1 MEELR
6 IQKDKNL
13 RLEEAFKKDE
23 ETKKKQAEKMK
34 DIEDKNKQYKD
45 ELNNLK
51 EKSKQLG
58 LDRDNSGSL
67 PPIENEEEKQKLRE
81 DLENEYF
88 NQRNQLK
95 KIENQTKTLELKA
108 EELKLKLKEKETM
121 LRISK
126 FKLSDVNRNI
136 KHGTL
141 KPIDSK
147 MSDE

>member
-1 MEELR
+1 M
-6 IQKDKNL
+6 
-13 RLEEAFKKDE
+13 
-23 ETKKKQAEKMK
+23 
-34 DIEDKNKQYKD
+34 
-45 ELNNLK
+45 K

-95 KIENQTKTLELKA
+95 KIENQTKTLELRA

-136 KHGTL
+136 KHG
-141 KPIDSK
+141 
-147 MSDE
+147 